1 MIKSGTTIANFVS
14 NYFRFMSDVVRI
26 INHENGDNFI
36 RKEDLDIL
44 ADRDDVPIENLLKLR
59 IAKFDEESSA
69 YVIDKRV
76 VNFISF
82 CNNEFALS
90 SPEAV
95 KKYHYSLDRLYKKF
109 IHATEANDI
118 ILYAEQIISE
128 LIDFSDMLESNIQRL
143 LDDTLRLKEA
153 HEDMN
158 PSQRFRE
165 AGKLINK
172 YIEPL
177 KEMVEDR
184 VGKETIL
191 PLMRNIMSMAAQKR
205 VTYDK
210 NIDNKM
216 HRLSMQANST
226 HEHIE
231 NFGKKIVSEL
241 YTLRKIRKNSLIL
254 SSAITWLKHKEQL
267 APSKLIPLYKRTVHS
282 KEFFFEAIDV
292 FDTILSSNE
301 SVYISKEALQ
311 SSGENEPYFHF
322 DKEAYLE
329 RFKKDMPVEDFFSW
343 LYHFMDER
351 GELTYPNYCTA
362 LSLIDSTRIKFG
374 HERALLDFDTFNLNI
389 PISSAKEHK

>member
-1 MIKSGTTIANFVS
+1 MIRNGVTIANFVS

-26 INHENGDNFI
+26 INNENGDNFI
-36 RKEDLDIL
+36 RKEELYIL

-59 IAKFDEESSA
+59 IAKFDDQSSA
-69 YVIDKRV
+69 YIIDKRV
-76 VNFISF
+76 VNFVSF

-95 KKYHYSLDRLYKKF
+95 KKYHYSLARLYDKF
-109 IHATEANDI
+109 IRATEANDI

-143 LDDTLRLKEA
+143 LDNTLRLKEQ
-153 HEDMN
+153 HESMS
-158 PSQRFRE
+158 PSQRFHE
-165 AGKLINK
+165 VGKLIDE

-184 VGKETIL
+184 EDTIL
-191 PLMRNIMSMAAQKR
+191 PLIRNIMSMAAQKR
-205 VTYDK
+205 VTYDR

-241 YTLRKIRKNSLIL
+241 YTLRKIQKSSLIL
-254 SSAITWLKHKEQL
+254 SNAITWLKHKDQL
-267 APSKLIPLYKRTVHS
+267 PPGRLLPLYKKTVHS

-301 SVYISKEALQ
+301 TIQIPKEALQ
-311 SSGENEPYFHF
+311 SSGENNPYFHF
-322 DKEAYLE
+322 DKKAYLE
-329 RFKKDMPVEDFFSW
+329 RLEKDMPVEDFFGW
-343 LYHFMDER
+343 LYHLMKER
-351 GELTYPNYCTA
+351 GELTYPNYCTG
-362 LSLIDSTRIKFG
+362 LSLIDNVKIKFG
-374 HERALLDFDTFNLNI
+374 KKRALLDFDTFNLNV
-389 PISSAKEHK
+389 PISSAKERK